1 MKLEE
6 YLTAA
11 RAWDEWYAR
20 YYGLTTYSGKAVRVE
35 QGEYG
40 VVNRDTALG
49 TYNVRQCVVVYLATK
64 GMHGLAHIDGHT
76 EIRSLE
82 EYLDALGIGRSQ
94 LPLDI
99 KIIGA
104 RSKTIMS
111 LNDSE
116 ANIRKVTSFLLKF
129 FGQSGVNI
137 DKLIEERSEL
147 IDFVISGPEEI
158 HDRYLVRGEYSK
170 EQALHT
176 IQEIKRKD
184 SYLGTYPIARANDGY
199 SKCVFLDERPIV
211 KLNEY
216 LKDIEKDKR
225 DKFDIHNYQ
234 AFDTAIPVILEEWK
248 EQSKLLPS
256 NHCTPL
262 FIGDGANDLN
272 QSALTH
278 SQKYTNSANIDF
290 VLQYCSTMDSDLDF
304 QQVKEHLVG
313 RNGVNID
320 CEVFGFDAG
329 IPAKMLL
336 GIISRCS
343 IKLLKLLMLHPQG
356 AYDLGQKPYKIEQ
369 IKVFLQP
376 DEVELLEQVV
386 GRFNE
391 TMRLSGENDLD
402 PKEYN
407 ELVSMQFQSRA
418 KPLSRKQKMLLSHGE
433 MAADQKVGMLCRES
447 QLDFGQIS
455 SSIGKRCTE
464 FKEIKIHANQI
475 TDLSD
480 FSYVQDDFLSRLNPE
495 KFSSTSI
502 GMHLSEF
509 AASSLHACDPDVG
522 VKFSHVIDPFY
533 IFYEGRTLPCW
544 NKYIGN
550 GYVEVEILGRQGA
563 VEHYSYCTE
572 GYWGVD

>member
-1 MKLEE
+1 M
-6 YLTAA
+6 
-11 RAWDEWYAR
+11 
-20 YYGLTTYSGKAVRVE
+20 
-35 QGEYG
+35 
-40 VVNRDTALG
+40 DT
-49 TYNVRQCVVVYLATK
+49 
-64 GMHGLAHIDGHT
+64 
-76 EIRSLE
+76 
-82 EYLDALGIGRSQ
+82 
-94 LPLDI
+94 
-99 KIIGA
+99 
-104 RSKTIMS
+104 
-111 LNDSE
+111 
-116 ANIRKVTSFLLKF
+116 
-129 FGQSGVNI
+129 
-137 DKLIEERSEL
+137 
-147 IDFVISGPEEI
+147 
-158 HDRYLVRGEYSK
+158 
-170 EQALHT
+170 
-176 IQEIKRKD
+176 
-184 SYLGTYPIARANDGY
+184 
-199 SKCVFLDERPIV
+199 
-211 KLNEY
+211 
-216 LKDIEKDKR
+216 
-225 DKFDIHNYQ
+225 
-234 AFDTAIPVILEEWK
+234 
-248 EQSKLLPS
+248 
-256 NHCTPL
+256 
-262 FIGDGANDLN
+262 DLN
-272 QSALTH
+272 
-278 SQKYTNSANIDF
+278 
-290 VLQYCSTMDSDLDF
+290 F

-313 RNGVNID
+313 RNGVTID

-343 IKLLKLLMLHPQG
+343 IKLHKLLILNSQG
-356 AYDLGQKPYKIEQ
+356 ACDLEQNPYKIRA
-369 IKVFLQP
+369 IKELLQP
-376 DEVELLEQVV
+376 AELRTLKQVV
-386 GRFNE
+386 AEFNE
-391 TMRLSGENDLD
+391 TMSLSRANDLTTN
-402 PKEYN
+402 EYN
-407 ELVSMQFQSRA
+407 QQISMQFQFRA

-522 VKFSHVIDPFY
+522 VKFSHVLDPFY